1 MIEDYLFLVGCGV
14 GVTLLTLLA
23 MTVAGSPLRVWPL
36 SPSWDFRSIVFW
48 TLFRSLH
55 VLTAVVAAV
64 DFALWSEGIPALRIA
79 GLVIAC
85 VSGIFYLYAGI
96 WLGKENL
103 YGGQGGLETRG
114 IYRYTRNPQYAAAIP
129 ASLGLGIASCSL
141 PAFLISACLAG
152 VYVLMARA
160 EEPWLE
166 RTYGSAYR
174 HYRKS
179 VPRFYNWRAMWVA
192 LQLEFTRAQRSSRPG

>member
-1 MIEDYLFLVGCGV
+1 MEDYLFLIGCGV
-14 GVTLLTLLA
+14 GIVLLTLLV

-36 SPSWDFRSIVFW
+36 SPSWDFRSVVFW

-55 VLTAVVAAV
+55 ILTAVVAAV
-64 DFALWSEGIPALRIA
+64 DFALWSEGIPVVRVA
-79 GLVIAC
+79 GLVVAC
-85 VSGIFYLYAGI
+85 VAAIFYLYAGI

-129 ASLGLGIASCSL
+129 ASLGIGIASCSL
-141 PAFLISACLAG
+141 PAFVISACLAG
-152 VYVLMARA
+152 AYVLMACA

-166 RTYGSAYR
+166 KAYGPAYR
-174 HYRKS
+174 RYRTA
-179 VPRFYNWRAMWVA
+179 VPRFYNWRAMWAA
-192 LQLEFTRAQRSSRPG
+192 LQLEIVRAQRSSRLG

>member
-1 MIEDYLFLVGCGV
+1 VIEDYLFLIACGV
-14 GVTLLTLLA
+14 GIILLTLLA

-36 SPSWDFRSIVFW
+36 SPSWDFRSVVFW

-55 VLTAVVAAV
+55 VLTAAVAAV
-64 DFALWSEGIPALRIA
+64 DFALWSEGISIIRVA

-85 VSGIFYLYAGI
+85 VSGILYLYAGV

-129 ASLGLGIASCSL
+129 ACLGIGIASCSL
-141 PAFLISACLAG
+141 PAFLISAFLAG
-152 VYVLMARA
+152 VYVLMACA

-166 RTYGSAYR
+166 KTYGPDYR
-174 HYRKS
+174 NYRTR
-179 VPRFYNWRAMWVA
+179 VPRFYNWRAIWAAV
-192 LQLEFTRAQRSSRPG
+192 QLELTRAQRSSRPG